1 MSWRK
6 HRKIKTFSVPIEKEI
21 TNIDKDGNE
30 SVATI
35 SYRIKSI
42 DSVIFMTS
50 SLSNLVDNI
59 AEGIHIIKCKDCDCF
74 LEYESVQDNLIKYK
88 CLSCNKDYSNNHDEK
103 LKKQFKNTFKFS
115 DSDIYKFIF
124 LLRKGIYPY
133 EYMDGW
139 EKFNETTLPETEEF
153 YSKLNIED
161 IADADYI
168 HIKRDCKDFE
178 IKNSG
183 KYYDLYLKGD
193 TLILPDV
200 FKKIF
205 I

>member
-1 MSWRK
+1 M
-6 HRKIKTFSVPIEKEI
+6 
-21 TNIDKDGNE
+21 
-30 SVATI
+30 
-35 SYRIKSI
+35 
-42 DSVIFMTS
+42 
-50 SLSNLVDNI
+50 
-59 AEGIHIIKCKDCDCF
+59 
-74 LEYESVQDNLIKYK
+74 IKYK
-88 CLSCNKDYSNNHDEK
+88 CLSCNKDYSNNLDEK

-115 DSDIYKFIF
+115 DSDIYKFTF

-153 YSKLNIED
+153 YSKLNMED

-168 HIKRDCKDFE
+168 HIKRVCKDFE

-200 FKKIF
+200 FKKFSFRFCKISF
-205 I
+205 SSRISMVSSFKKD